1 MAIIRKTL
9 EQIHATPINK
19 SELERLANM
28 PDGEINY
35 SDMPELTNEQIANF
49 KKGDEVFKFLNNEH
63 YRPKKEQVT
72 VRLDSDVLA
81 WLKQDGR
88 GYQTRLNDLL
98 RQMMVNN
105 HA

>member
-1 MAIIRKTL
+1 MAIVRKTL
-9 EQIHATPINK
+9 EQIRNTPINQQ
-19 SELERLANM
+19 ELERLATM
-28 PDGEINY
+28 ADSEIDY

-49 KKGDEVFKFLNNEH
+49 KKGKEVFRFMNSEH